1 MELGPLP
8 AVMENS
14 RFNLYSII
22 IGGSMKFWVVTGFVA
37 GFMILSFLSRRN
49 KTEDYFLDNPE
60 SCYDIEDLM
69 TEQEL

>member
-8 AVMENS
+8 AVVEIS
-14 RFNLYSII
+14 RFNLHSII

-37 GFMILSFLSRRN
+37 GFVVLSFLSKRC
-49 KTEDYFLDNPE
+49 KTENYFLHNPE

-69 TEQEL
+69 TDQEL